1 MINDLIFVMLGRV
14 NEGLSPVQGVCMLIL
29 TVQDTHESPD
39 GCIFMGLFFLF
50 VLNTLR
56 ILELCIAF

>member
-39 GCIFMGLFFLF
+39 GCIFMGLFFCSF
-50 VLNTLR
+50 
-56 ILELCIAF
+56 